1 MVRGRRLALELLVVL
16 LGIAAFWL
24 WLRKWDRLPPAAK
37 PAPIASSP
45 TTTEKPTHQAH
56 HLTWGS
62 EPGQVARTRPSEAN
76 PEGPM
81 SLTTLGDDVWILDQ
95 VNRRL
100 SRLGGAQ
107 TVALPLLAAQ
117 EVAAADGHLFVLDR
131 LGDHAIAVF
140 DTTGKQTAWVA
151 MPPHLAPGAV
161 SGMLVRGGKIYLEQG
176 HETLHAIAT
185 VDGKALPAS
194 EPLPGRVSSDGGY
207 VVRARIIDASLGRL
221 AVSKVAVPVLQLA
234 FARELMM
241 GAPILFVL
249 DADSDNAGLI
259 YVAVLVRTGE
269 QTNEARLICLSAEGD
284 TLGTQVLPSYPM
296 AEEMF
301 RRFSVRRE
309 GGFVYAYA
317 DELGYHVLEGK
328 CR

>member
-1 MVRGRRLALELLVVL
+1 MALLVAFFG
-16 LGIAAFWL
+16 LGAISL
-24 WLRKWDRLPPAAK
+24 WLHQSDRVTPVAEPP
-37 PAPIASSP
+37 PISSSP
-45 TTTEKPTHQAH
+45 TATEKPARRVH

-62 EPGQVARTRPSEAN
+62 DPGQVARQRPSEAN
-76 PEGPM
+76 AEGPM
-81 SLTTLGDDVWILDQ
+81 SLTTLGDEVWILDQ

-100 SRLGGAQ
+100 SRLGGEQ
-107 TVALPLLAAQ
+107 TVPVPLLAAQ
-117 EVAAADGHLFVLDR
+117 EVAGADGHLFVLDR

-140 DTTGKQTAWVA
+140 DAAGKQTAWVA
-151 MPPHLAPGAV
+151 MPPHIAPGAV

-185 VDGKALPAS
+185 ADGKALPPS

-207 VVRARIIDASLGRL
+207 VVRARMIDASLGRL
-221 AVSKVAVPVLQLA
+221 AVSKVAVPALKLV
-234 FARELMM
+234 FARELTM
-241 GAPILFVL
+241 GAPILFIL
-249 DADSDNAGLI
+249 DADSDDAGLI

-284 TLGTQVLPSYPM
+284 TLGTQALPSYPM

-317 DELGYHVLEGK
+317 DELGYHVLSGK